1 MLSIYRDTGKNSNR
15 ISDEERLIMVV
26 LRKVNVLATEG
37 DETGGRRMFV
47 KSLRPPLPV
56 EELTYSLEQSPS

>member
-37 DETGGRRMFV
+37 DETGGRRMNV